1 MSFWRIAKSTGNPRS
16 RDEKNVV
23 ECYSES
29 VRILEGEG
37 YSGIQSFKSDPPD
50 CIGYDSTGSMVAF
63 EVTELT
69 DQDAERENDKKGQRQ
84 YYRDWD
90 ILDLA
95 QAIKDRI
102 SDKDSKSYHAG
113 PYKKIL
119 LIIYTDELVITEDM
133 VKKAKALLDFNKCE
147 PRNLTEVI
155 FLLSYEPNP
164 IKIDYPYFNIYP

>member
-37 YSGIQSFKSDPPD
+37 YLNIQSHKSDPPD
-50 CIGYDSTGSMVAF
+50 CIGYDETGGLIAF

-69 DQDAERENDKKGQRQ
+69 DQDAERENSKKGQRY
-84 YYRDWD
+84 YYRDWNVE
-90 ILDLA
+90 DLA
-95 QAIKDRI
+95 NAIQEKIIEKDL
-102 SDKDSKSYHAG
+102 KLYQGG
-113 PYKKIL
+113 PYKEIL

-133 VKKAKALLDFNKCE
+133 VKSAKIFLDFSKYKLK
-147 PRNLTEVI
+147 NLTSVI
-155 FLLSYEPNP
+155 FLFFYESNP
-164 IKIDYPYFNIYP
+164 ANINYPYLNIYP